1 MYFARCTSQ
10 DTLPL
15 WFFRRTGPDSTRE
28 LLTDQVWDC
37 PGGASTGAIPP
48 GTAVTA
54 PVLLGSVDQPQM
66 QPPEQLGWLV
76 GLFRVELELCRSYAT
91 ASDDCDPLPQA
102 ERQSNAFA
110 VHF

>member
-1 MYFARCTSQ
+1 
-10 DTLPL
+10 
-15 WFFRRTGPDSTRE
+15 
-28 LLTDQVWDC
+28 
-37 PGGASTGAIPP
+37 
-48 GTAVTA
+48 
-54 PVLLGSVDQPQM
+54 M
-66 QPPEQLGWLV
+66 QPPEQLGWFV